1 MTSPSR
7 IGRRS
12 CPSTTTENLSLR
24 RLPELVTAT
33 AHGDV
38 RRAVD
43 AAVAKADFAK
53 APRNK
58 LYAHRD
64 LQTAL
69 TSGAPG
75 FDLGSRLQM
84 REAIEAAEV
93 ALHEVA
99 RAYDERPAVFLPH
112 WGYGTADDLAEVL
125 AKGVEAGR
133 REDCTRAGQGPAT

>member
-1 MTSPSR
+1 MK
-7 IGRRS
+7 
-12 CPSTTTENLSLR
+12 
-24 RLPELVTAT
+24 
-33 AHGDV
+33 
-38 RRAVD
+38 RAVD

-53 APRNK
+53 APQNK

-99 RAYDERPAVFLPH
+99 RAYGERPAVFLPH

-133 REDCTRAGQGPAT
+133 REDCARAGQGPAT